1 MLGSAIVYL
10 GLIVAAAGLLR
21 MVTPKRRFRIPTR
34 RHAFGVIGVGALI
47 TGIGLVL
54 PASES
59 RVTRIDTR
67 LDEFAP
73 AWQFREFH
81 ALAVAA
87 PPERVFDAIKRV
99 RADEIFL
106 FRTLIRIRAGG
117 RPMPESIRNAEAHG
131 ESLIDVALHTTFVRL
146 AEDAPRELV
155 VGTVVGA
162 PPGLRRPL
170 TPEPF
175 RGRLP
180 AGFAVATMN
189 FI

>member
-1 MLGSAIVYL
+1 MLGSAVVYL
-10 GLIVAAAGLLR
+10 GLIMAAAGVVR
-21 MVTPKRRFRIPTR
+21 VVTPKRLFRIPTR
-34 RHAFGVIGVGALI
+34 RRAFGVAGVGVLI
-47 TGIGLVL
+47 AGIGLVL

-99 RADEIFL
+99 RADEIVL
-106 FRTLIRIRAGG
+106 FQTLIRIRAGG
-117 RPMPESIRNAEAHG
+117 RSIPESIRNAGAHG

-146 AEDAPRELV
+146 AEDAPANWSSARWSV
-155 VGTVVGA
+155 RRQA
-162 PPGLRRPL
+162 PADR
-170 TPEPF
+170 
-175 RGRLP
+175 
-180 AGFAVATMN
+180 
-189 FI
+189 